1 MKLSTWLLL
10 MMFLQKRFLSQE
22 VVHYVESVIWMLRL
36 TLGLLCLQIRQWQKA
51 QKKARPLR
59 SRKPQTRRSS
69 SRRSGYAFAHQEG
82 YGELITSGKNMRVK
96 NPTPM
101 SGLEKTLYNSTSWIE
116 NLCKKTTDTV
126 SSFSQDKTVK
136 LWVKMTLN
144 HTVIFSLQLELKSAG
159 SRVWGQG
166 LSWSRWPHLS

>member
-1 MKLSTWLLL
+1 MKLSTWLSL
-10 MMFLQKRFLSQE
+10 MLFLQKRLSL
-22 VVHYVESVIWMLRL
+22 HKAAHCMESIIWMLYL

-82 YGELITSGKNMRVK
+82 YGELITSGKNMRAK
-96 NPTPM
+96 NPPPT

-136 LWVKMTLN
+136 L
-144 HTVIFSLQLELKSAG
+144 
-159 SRVWGQG
+159 
-166 LSWSRWPHLS
+166 

>member
-101 SGLEKTLYNSTSWIE
+101 SGLEKTLYNSTSWNKPE
-116 NLCKKTTDTV
+116 YLCKKTTDTV

-136 LWVKMTLN
+136 L
-144 HTVIFSLQLELKSAG
+144 
-159 SRVWGQG
+159 
-166 LSWSRWPHLS
+166 